1 MHKGLPFYVGIVYTL
16 IIALLSQTEHIHRK
30 KLTYSIFNFQ
40 GDYQFPYEY
49 TRNSEK
55 TWHTHFSNK

>member
-1 MHKGLPFYVGIVYTL
+1 MHKDLQFYVLGIVYTL

-55 TWHTHFSNK
+55 T